1 MPPAGNECSSCSSL
15 FLDLPFSLTICFACN
30 TLNMQLQTNSEQRPK
45 EKKKVSLE
53 DWEDLWVEAY
63 DLNNFSYEQNIHL
76 CWLMI
81 CVWFIPLWISVTI
94 IQFIT
99 LMSDSSAAF
108 SSTVTMSVVADFKRT
123 QWEQTCLDCLQSP
136 PNSNRWSYSFAK
148 QESETGFPQAL
159 GKNKLNLPLIS
170 DLHSLDV

>member
-1 MPPAGNECSSCSSL
+1 MPPAGNECSSCSFL

-30 TLNMQLQTNSEQRPK
+30 TK

-53 DWEDLWVEAY
+53 DWEDLWVEAH

-94 IQFIT
+94 IQFLT
-99 LMSDSSAAF
+99 LMFHSLLKGNNPLCDSSAAF